1 MTDTGMRAY
10 ANPFNAGFGVDPP
23 YMAGRDGVVHRIL
36 ADLRDGPGRARYITV
51 ALGDRGVGKTTIENR
66 LRDYV
71 TAEFGWATL
80 RWTAG
85 LESPFAATLNDAYDT
100 IRSQLTGPRRRHV
113 AGTKIGFNA
122 GVVHADI
129 DLVAGS
135 QRPTTVA
142 GQLRS
147 LGTLAR
153 DPHRA
158 VVVFVDELQAG
169 DSASLAALSTA
180 IQETNGERLPV
191 ALVAVGL
198 PTARAR
204 LRNIRGATFIERQ
217 RPIVIGNLNDSD
229 ARDALERPM
238 IDADRNYEPA
248 IFPVMLA
255 VAGGYPY
262 AIQLVGEH
270 TWDQAGDNDTI
281 TVAHATQGAR
291 LAQGDLDTIYLERW
305 EQLTQRQ
312 RDYLAAVIQHLTTD
326 GSAPSNL
333 VAATY
338 GTDTRSAAQPRAAL
352 IDHHQ
357 LLYSDSPNSLRF
369 ALPGFELWIRR
380 QSGATRTHPHTP
392 PPNAPTTTTTPVS
405 NNDHPTVGRR
415 VEQIADRQTPRS
427 TRP

>member
-1 MTDTGMRAY
+1 MSDSGMRAY

-23 YMAGRDGVVHRIL
+23 YMAGRDAVVHRIL

-71 TAEFGWATL
+71 TTEFGWATL

-100 IRSQLTGPRRRHV
+100 IRSQLTGPRQRHV
-113 AGTKIGFNA
+113 TGAKIGFNT
-122 GVVHADI
+122 GVVRADV
-129 DLVAGS
+129 DLAAAT
-135 QRPTTVA
+135 QRPATVA
-142 GQLRS
+142 GQLRA
-147 LGTLAR
+147 LGTLAKSNNSS
-153 DPHRA
+153 

-169 DSASLAALSTA
+169 DPASLAALSAA

-229 ARDALERPM
+229 AQEAFERPM
-238 IDADRNYEPA
+238 IDAGRNYEPA

-255 VAGGYPY
+255 AAGGYPY

-270 TWDQAGDNDTI
+270 TWDQAGDDDTI
-281 TVAHATQGAR
+281 TVAHATRGAR
-291 LAQGDLDTIYLERW
+291 LAQDDLDTIYLERW

-312 RDYLAAVIQHLTTD
+312 RDYLNAVSQHLTKD

-333 VAATY
+333 VASTY
-338 GTDTRSAAQPRAAL
+338 GTDTRSAAQTRAAL

-357 LLYSDSPNSLRF
+357 LLYSDSTNSLRF
-369 ALPGFELWIRR
+369 ALPGFEPWIRR
-380 QSGATRTHPHTP
+380 RSGAPRTHRRTGTP
-392 PPNAPTTTTTPVS
+392 ERT
-405 NNDHPTVGRR
+405 
-415 VEQIADRQTPRS
+415 RS
-427 TRP
+427 ENRTAHER